1 MALTRAQV
9 VAAALEILDEYGL
22 GDLTMRRLAGSLGVQ
37 PGALYWHVA
46 NKQALLADVADAIV
60 AELSLPTTGDD
71 PTGSTP
77 RPPGDAA
84 AAPGVRPVAG
94 PRRALAAAADEH
106 GALPTAA
113 GAPRALAAAVD
124 EHGALPAVAGWA
136 RALRRT
142 LLAHRDGA
150 EVVAAAY
157 ALRSDEDPTVAAL
170 TDGVRAAG
178 VPGVHAA
185 AGAAALVHYVLGHTA
200 HEQWHAQLT
209 AAPAVARAGLDA
221 DERFELGLA
230 LLLDGLA
237 LRTVEQPG

>member
-46 NKQALLADVADAIV
+46 NKQALLAEVADAIV
-60 AELSLPTTGDD
+60 AELPVPSSGDGPTPDA
-71 PTGSTP
+71 P
-77 RPPGDAA
+77 RPAADAA
-84 AAPGVRPVAG
+84 TTDAPAPDA
-94 PRRALAAAADEH
+94 PAAD
-106 GALPTAA
+106 
-113 GAPRALAAAVD
+113 APAVLA
-124 EHGALPAVAGWA
+124 AVAGWA

-170 TDGVRAAG
+170 TDRVRAAG
-178 VPGVHAA
+178 VPGVQAE

-200 HEQWHAQLT
+200 HEQSHAQL
-209 AAPAVARAGLDA
+209 APAGPGGSGSERDA
-221 DERFELGLA
+221 EERFELGLA

-237 LRTVEQPG
+237 LRTVVHPG

>member
-46 NKQALLADVADAIV
+46 NKQALLAEVADAIV
-60 AELSLPTTGDD
+60 AELPVPSSGDGPTPDA
-71 PTGSTP
+71 P
-77 RPPGDAA
+77 RPAADAA
-84 AAPGVRPVAG
+84 TTDAPAPDAPAV
-94 PRRALAAAADEH
+94 LA
-106 GALPTAA
+106 
-113 GAPRALAAAVD
+113 
-124 EHGALPAVAGWA
+124 AVAGWA

-170 TDGVRAAG
+170 TDRVRAAG
-178 VPGVHAA
+178 VPGVRAE

-200 HEQWHAQLT
+200 HEQSHAQL
-209 AAPAVARAGLDA
+209 APAGPGGSGSERDA
-221 DERFELGLA
+221 EERFELGLA

-237 LRTVEQPG
+237 LRTVVHPG

>member
-1 MALTRAQV
+1 MALSRAQV

-46 NKQALLADVADAIV
+46 NKQALLAEVADAIV
-60 AELSLPTTGDD
+60 AELPAREADGTPAPS
-71 PTGSTP
+71 STASAP
-77 RPPGDAA
+77 RPAAGGPGDL
-84 AAPGVRPVAG
+84 G
-94 PRRALAAAADEH
+94 D
-106 GALPTAA
+106 
-113 GAPRALAAAVD
+113 
-124 EHGALPAVAGWA
+124 VAGWA

-150 EVVAAAY
+150 DVVAAAY

-170 TDGVRAAG
+170 TERVRAAG
-178 VPGVHAA
+178 VRAVQAE

-200 HEQWHAQLT
+200 HEQSRAQLAA
-209 AAPAVARAGLDA
+209 AAPATAAAEHDA
-221 DERFELGLA
+221 EERFELGLA

-237 LRTVEQPG
+237 LRMVEHTG